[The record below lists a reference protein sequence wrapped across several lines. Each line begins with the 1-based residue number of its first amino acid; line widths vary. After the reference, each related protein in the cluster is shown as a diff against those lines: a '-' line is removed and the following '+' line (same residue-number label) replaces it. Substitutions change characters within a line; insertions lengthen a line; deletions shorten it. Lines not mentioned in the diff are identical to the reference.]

1 MENRSQK
8 YHRERRS
15 EALREEITS
24 LVEGELEDPRIGLV
38 TVNEVQLGPEGKV
51 ARVFVSIDGSDDEVA
66 ESLEGLN
73 ASRGFIRH
81 ALTTNLGL
89 RHAPELVF
97 VLDQSETYGS
107 RVEELLK
114 RIEKRKRHN

>member
-1 MENRSQK
+1 MEKRAQK
-8 YHRERRS
+8 YQRARRS
-15 EALREEITS
+15 EALREEIAS

-38 TVNEVQLGPEGKV
+38 TVNQVQLAPDGKV
-51 ARVFVSIDGSDDEVA
+51 ARVFIAVSGSEHEA
-66 ESLEGLN
+66 TSSLEGLN

-89 RHAPELVF
+89 RHAPDLVF
-97 VLDQSETYGS
+97 VLDQSELHGN

-114 RIEKRKRHN
+114 RIQKRKRQS